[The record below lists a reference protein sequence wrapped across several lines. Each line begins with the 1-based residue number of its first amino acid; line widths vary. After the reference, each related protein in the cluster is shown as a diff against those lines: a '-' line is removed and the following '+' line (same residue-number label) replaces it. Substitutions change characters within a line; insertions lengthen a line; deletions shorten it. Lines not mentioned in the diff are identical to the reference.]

1 MPGRRPRGRR
11 LEGCRLFHRS
21 RHGRHPRRQR
31 RESRPRDVAAR
42 RDRRDRGRRH
52 PLGEMTV
59 RKAMW
64 VAVAALSAT
73 GAFSREK
80 PKPVV
85 IESAVQSVSAPPADQ
100 AQIVFVEPINKI
112 QGLFPVAIY
121 ELDGDN
127 RTLLAVSWWKGKT
140 VALLPPGKHMLFATP
155 GGLGHVMEANV
166 EAGKRYYVLLRF
178 IYANGFQMRPLR
190 TSGNSDYRT
199 TSPDFAKW
207 IKETRWVE

>member
-1 MPGRRPRGRR
+1 MRRW
-11 LEGCRLFHRS
+11 
-21 RHGRHPRRQR
+21 
-31 RESRPRDVAAR
+31 
-42 RDRRDRGRRH
+42 
-52 PLGEMTV
+52 T
-59 RKAMW
+59 W
-64 VAVAALSAT
+64 IAVAALAAT
-73 GAFSREK
+73 GAVAREK

-85 IESAVQSVSAPPADQ
+85 AETPGYVLAAPPADQ

-121 ELDGDN
+121 ELNGDA
-127 RTLLAVSWWKGKT
+127 RTLLAVSWWKGRT

-190 TSGNSDYRT
+190 TSGMSEYRT
-199 TSPDFAKW
+199 TSEDFAKW
-207 IKETRWVE
+207 IKETRWVEKTPDAEPFFSGDRVKAAIDTGLQTAMNNWQAKTAAEAAELTLNPTDAVEE

>member
-1 MPGRRPRGRR
+1 
-11 LEGCRLFHRS
+11 
-21 RHGRHPRRQR
+21 
-31 RESRPRDVAAR
+31 
-42 RDRRDRGRRH
+42 
-52 PLGEMTV
+52 MTM
-59 RKAMW
+59 RKW
-64 VAVAALSAT
+64 LLVAALMAAT
-73 GAFSREK
+73 TGVAREK

-85 IESAVQSVSAPPADQ
+85 VESPNYVLAAPPADQ

-121 ELDGDN
+121 EIAGDQ
-127 RTLLAVSWWKGKT
+127 RTQMLAVSWWKGKT

-190 TSGNSDYRT
+190 TSGTSEYRT

-207 IKETRWVE
+207 IKETRWVEKTPDAEPFFAAERVQAAMNTGQQTAMNNWQAKTAAEAAELTLNPEDAVTE